1 MDDGLLARIDELVA
15 AEKRLRE
22 GPMDDES
29 RRELEVLERQLDQ
42 VWDLMRQRDALRSAG
57 LDPAAAQERSPEVVE
72 GYES

>member
-57 LDPAAAQERSPEVVE
+57 LDPATAQERSPDVVE